1 MKKILHV
8 FSIILLIISGLW
20 LMLGLISLTYNKVD
34 ASLLYSMFVL
44 CVLPFLFALWMFKT
58 TRVAKSNV
66 KKADGQYEPAF
77 YAAEPVSHFSLD
89 VELVQSVAEC
99 KKNPVSDEPSALP
112 NENILEVD
120 LEDVSAI
127 PKEATAVLKKDVVVP
142 KTPTS
147 VPKKTKSVL
156 EVSELAY
163 DFTCIDFET
172 ANNELNSA
180 CSIGLVAVKD
190 LKIVKEEYFL
200 IKTPT
205 SYFNPKN
212 TDIHGITYDMVK
224 NEPSFEELWENLKH
238 YFLASHYMAAHNARF
253 DMSVLYQAAAVYGL
267 EIPNF
272 TYLDSI
278 TFSSK
283 VRDSKNSLE
292 ACAEYF
298 GIDLGVHHNALDD
311 ARTCAQIMIAAVNKS
326 RFKTIHSYLKGYS
339 SINPKEYCNL
349 KPQKNFASKFSD
361 ATTTGITSTKSNF
374 DTSHPFYGKSIVL
387 TGELSSMTR
396 SIAMQKI
403 ADVGGL
409 LKGSVSTRTD
419 YLIVGEQ
426 NPSIVDDTGMSTKE
440 KKAYALQEDGCD
452 IKIIDEQEFLDLL

>member
-44 CVLPFLFALWMFKT
+44 CVLPFLFALWMFKAT
-58 TRVAKSNV
+58 KATKPNV
-66 KKADGQYEPAF
+66 KGSDEQYDPAF
-77 YAAEPVSHFSLD
+77 YAAEPASRFPLD
-89 VELVQSVAEC
+89 AELVQSAVKYKEDSTSN
-99 KKNPVSDEPSALP
+99 KSFDLFNKNDLGT
-112 NENILEVD
+112 D
-120 LEDVSAI
+120 LEDTSIIPEEAVAVPKEDVNI
-127 PKEATAVLKKDVVVP
+127 PKVP
-142 KTPTS
+142 AS
-147 VPKKTKSVL
+147 VPKMN
-156 EVSELAY
+156 ELAY

-374 DTSHPFYGKSIVL
+374 DTSHPFYGKNIVL

-440 KKAYALQEDGCD
+440 KKAYALQEDGSD

>member
-1 MKKILHV
+1 MKKILHTL
-8 FSIILLIISGLW
+8 SIILVVITGLW
-20 LMLGLISLTYNKVD
+20 LQLCILSLFSEIKNDLTLLISLFIFAVLPLL
-34 ASLLYSMFVL
+34 ASLWLFKVTKPTEAKEGKSEERYDATTYIPREV
-44 CVLPFLFALWMFKT
+44 VAQALPEEI
-58 TRVAKSNV
+58 V
-66 KKADGQYEPAF
+66 Q
-77 YAAEPVSHFSLD
+77 D
-89 VELVQSVAEC
+89 VCEDKQSEELVVEAPE
-99 KKNPVSDEPSALP
+99 
-112 NENILEVD
+112 
-120 LEDVSAI
+120 
-127 PKEATAVLKKDVVVP
+127 PKEVETQKIPCPVQEEA
-142 KTPTS
+142 
-147 VPKKTKSVL
+147 
-156 EVSELAY
+156 LAEEQEKLY

-212 TDIHGITYDMVK
+212 TEIHGITYDMVK

-387 TGELSSMTR
+387 TGELGSMTR